1 MIRLHKKADLRI
13 LEMKVNCM
21 KDRKFCVDN
30 NITLDLGKNG
40 HHRASGLGSRSI
52 TVVRQA
58 DKTLA
63 VYDFCKI

>member
-1 MIRLHKKADLRI
+1 
-13 LEMKVNCM
+13 MKVNCM
-21 KDRKFCVDN
+21 KDRKLCVDN

-40 HHRASGLGSRSI
+40 HHRTSGLGSRSI